1 MTGRVGR
8 LAVALFF
15 TLAGLGFVAPPS
27 ALAQPESTPPEAPTQ
42 GSRVRSAA
50 QPGVDDAA
58 PAAPSAEVEAAP
70 VDGEGEHSPAAA
82 TSGIT
87 GPALPSSGLERRLRT
102 WLASRDVA
110 CDYRGVWSDA
120 SQVLVA
126 CGSDGYL
133 VLGRSEKDFVFH
145 EARQLEGDVVGFFQH
160 SGKVWARVLEERAV
174 VVRPASATGSASS
187 QSPPRRPSAPIPESA
202 EPASVVTGDTAASSE
217 AGVSVTE
224 EVWPEGE
231 VLAVEG
237 LQVKVSM
244 GAQDGVET
252 RMRVAFSD
260 SNAVVGIVSKVM
272 SDHSWVDVGM
282 NETVKVGE
290 TALVTAASVTASRS
304 APDRVT
310 GVWELRAILRPMLN
324 LGSFGGGLLGEVS
337 AASRSKHFHYG
348 VQTAPFGIAG
358 SDNAGVATASAFI
371 FGAFDSKVFS
381 AGIGLGGQTVNK
393 PEFGTDKGSGMSLVQ
408 LLRIGAVDGLHLM
421 SRTRAVVFRSRTE
434 FSSLELQGQLS
445 VARDSWLI
453 LRGGG
458 GIEGY
463 GYGEVAVRNL
473 LRGNG
478 GAGSVFLELSV
489 GGASIFQDYVESDSP
504 IVPAGSQPRVNE
516 EVAGPIAGIG
526 AEWRL

>member
-1 MTGRVGR
+1 MSSCMTGRVGR
-8 LAVALFF
+8 LAVALFS
-15 TLAGLGFVAPPS
+15 TLAGLGCLAPQS
-27 ALAQPESTPPEAPTQ
+27 ALAQPESTPQEAPAR
-42 GSRVRSAA
+42 GSRARSAA
-50 QPGVDDAA
+50 QAGADEAA
-58 PAAPSAEVEAAP
+58 TAAPSAEVEATP
-70 VDGEGEHSPAAA
+70 IDGRGEHPPPAA

-87 GPALPSSGLERRLRT
+87 PPALPSSGLERRLRT

-110 CDYRGVWSDA
+110 CDYRGLWSDA

-133 VLGRSEKDFVFH
+133 VLSRSEKDFVFH

-174 VVRPASATGSASS
+174 VVRQGSTTGSSS
-187 QSPPRRPSAPIPESA
+187 PPPPRRSSVTMP
-202 EPASVVTGDTAASSE
+202 EPASSVTSDSGARDE
-217 AGVSVTE
+217 AQVSVAE

-290 TALVTAASVTASRS
+290 TAMVTAASVTASRS

-337 AASRSKHFHYG
+337 AASRSEHFHYG

-358 SDNAGVATASAFI
+358 SDDAGVATASAFI

-393 PEFGTDKGSGMSLVQ
+393 PEFGTDKGTGMSLVQ

-478 GAGSVFLELSV
+478 GPGSVFLELSV
-489 GGASIFQDYVESDSP
+489 GGASIFQDYVESNSP